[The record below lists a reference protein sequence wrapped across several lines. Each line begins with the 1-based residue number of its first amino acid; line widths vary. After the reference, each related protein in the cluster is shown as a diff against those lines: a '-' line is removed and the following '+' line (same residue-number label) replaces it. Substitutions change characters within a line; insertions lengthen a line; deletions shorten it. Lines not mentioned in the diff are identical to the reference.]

1 MTEHKPRDPE
11 PIPDPNG
18 WMLSFSDTLTNLL
31 CFFVLLLTM
40 SSMDSK
46 ALKETFGF
54 FDAAVGALGKAD
66 LVKAS
71 KSVMNSRPIVT
82 NQLAKD
88 VVEAMKRKIAGGMK
102 ALDAAAEALAEYTT
116 RPEFRVVAMTDNYM
130 EIDIAHSE
138 LFSESGQ
145 LMPSG
150 EDLLTALAQ
159 ISAGANLKLRLTA
172 WQQAP
177 KGLQPLIKTGPDSW
191 DKALD
196 YAGKMAMFLGK
207 RKNFLPRLILS
218 GRGDGQSRSDSI
230 ASAASRVTAIF
241 EIIGKDKQ

>member
-1 MTEHKPRDPE
+1 MSEHKERDPE

-40 SSMDSK
+40 SSMDAK

-66 LVKAS
+66 MVKAADS
-71 KSVMNSRPIVT
+71 ITNSRPIVS
-82 NQLAKD
+82 NQLAQD
-88 VVEAMKRKIAGGMK
+88 VVDAMKRKIAGGMK
-102 ALDAAAEALAEYTT
+102 PLEAAAEALAEYTT
-116 RPEFRVVAMTDNYM
+116 RPEFRVVAMNDDSM

-138 LFSESGQ
+138 LFSDDGR

-150 EDLLTALAQ
+150 QELLSALAQ
-159 ISAGANLKLRLTA
+159 VAEAADLMLRLTA
-172 WQQAP
+172 WQPAA
-177 KGLQPLIKTGPDSW
+177 KGPQPLVKTEADSW

-196 YAGKMAMFLGK
+196 YAGQMATFLGK
-207 RKNFLPRLILS
+207 RKNFLPRLQLG
-218 GRGDGQSRSDSI
+218 GRGDGQARAKGI
-230 ASAASRVTAIF
+230 ASAASRITAIF
-241 EIIGKDKQ
+241 ELRRKDQP